1 MGTDARK
8 AASMKIALDA
18 RTIYRPAR
26 RGIGKTLL
34 EQYRRL
40 AATQPDW
47 SVLAYHRGEDR
58 PGRKITPHTAPPLP
72 EPWATQRVVDM
83 PGDRFE
89 AWMRLRLPL
98 AAWRDGADV
107 LHCPANHC
115 PSWQP
120 LPTVVT
126 VHDLIALD
134 HPEDCGEAET
144 RRVRQTLDNIRDRA
158 AAVTC
163 PSEYTRQRLLETCAV
178 DPARVHVI
186 PWAADER
193 MYDVEAADLDRVAD
207 AYGLRR
213 PYVLHFGAAAPRKN
227 TRGVLEAWA
236 SIKHHARRDWTLLV
250 VGLSGP
256 MQHEMARTAARLNI
270 ENSVKLTG
278 FAREED
284 IPALLSAAE
293 VMVYPS
299 FSEGFGL
306 PILDAFAAGTPVIT
320 SPVTSLPEVAGDA
333 AMFADP
339 GDPVAI
345 GGKLARL
352 MRDPLHRVQLTEV
365 GLKRAEQFTWQR
377 AADLITDVLRQAVET
392 PGQQQPRL
400 AA

>member
-1 MGTDARK
+1 
-8 AASMKIALDA
+8 MKVALDA

-34 EQYRRL
+34 EQYRTL
-40 AATQPDW
+40 AQFHPDW
-47 SVLAYHRGEDR
+47 SVTAYHRGEDR
-58 PGRKITPHTAPPLP
+58 PSRRLQDHRLPVLP
-72 EPWATQRVVDM
+72 EPWATEKIVDM

-89 AWMRLRLPL
+89 AWTRLRLPL

-115 PSWQP
+115 PSWLP

-126 VHDLIALD
+126 LHDLIALD
-134 HPEDCGEAET
+134 TPGDCGLAET
-144 RRVRQTLDNIRDRA
+144 KRVQQTLVHIRDRA

-163 PSEYTRQRLLETCAV
+163 PSEYTRQRIIDASGIE
-178 DPARVHVI
+178 PQRVHVV
-186 PWAADER
+186 PWAADQRMFDIETADLER
-193 MYDVEAADLDRVAD
+193 AADL
-207 AYGLRR
+207 YGLRA

-236 SIKHHARRDWTLLV
+236 SIHRKSRQDWTLLV

-256 MQHEMARTAARLNI
+256 MQHEMARCAARLGI
-270 ENSVKLTG
+270 ESSVQLSG
-278 FAREED
+278 FAQERD

-293 VMVYPS
+293 MLLYPS

-320 SPVTSLPEVAGDA
+320 SPLTSLPEVGGDA
-333 AMFADP
+333 AVYVDP

-345 GGKLARL
+345 GSRLARL
-352 MRDPLHRVQLTEV
+352 MRDPLHRIQLTEA
-365 GLKRAEQFTWQR
+365 GLRRALTFNWQHT
-377 AADLITDVLRQAVET
+377 AETFSDVLQQVVDR
-392 PGQQQPRL
+392 PDRQQPRL